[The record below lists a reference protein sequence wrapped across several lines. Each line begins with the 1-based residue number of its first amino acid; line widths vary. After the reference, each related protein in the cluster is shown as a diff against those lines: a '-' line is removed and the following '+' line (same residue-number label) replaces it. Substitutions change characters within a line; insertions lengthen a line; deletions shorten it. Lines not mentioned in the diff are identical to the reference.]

1 MEKELNLNILTPIDE
16 NYPLLENA
24 TPDQVDE
31 NISNGAVLFNSLFDD
46 LEEKN
51 ENSETRSS
59 RRQQQLLTI
68 AF

>member
-1 MEKELNLNILTPIDE
+1 MNILTPIDE

>member
-59 RRQQQLLTI
+59 RRQHQLLTI